1 MLDGRKKKSKCKFW
15 KGLVS
20 LLMMELFDDEPKY
33 SKEAILLY
41 FEDERLLLDALLD
54 ESKQYSVNQ
63 VKDILDEWR
72 KGGVH

>member
-1 MLDGRKKKSKCKFW
+1 
-15 KGLVS
+15 
-20 LLMMELFDDEPKY
+20 MMELFDDEPKY

-41 FEDERLLLDALLD
+41 FEDERLLLNALLE

-72 KGGVH
+72 KGGVQ